1 MANKKVRTTTF
12 VKMKQRGEK
21 ISMLTAYD
29 FQTAKLLDEAGIDG
43 ILVGDSVGNVFCG
56 YDTTLPVT
64 LDQLIYHTKVVSRGV
79 DRALVVCD
87 LPFMS
92 YQVGVEDALRNA
104 GRVMKESGAE
114 SVKLEGA
121 FYEQV
126 SALTKASIPVM
137 GHLGFTPQSVHLFGG
152 VKVRGKRKEQAQE
165 MLEAALRLQDAGCY
179 SIVLEMVPAELS
191 QKVSQQLE
199 IPTIGIGSG
208 INCDGQILVINDI
221 LGMDPEF
228 QPKFVK
234 RYADLAS
241 TIKTACQDYCND
253 VKSEQFPT
261 DEHSY

>member
-1 MANKKVRTTTF
+1 
-12 VKMKQRGEK
+12 MKQRGEK

-43 ILVGDSVGNVFCG
+43 LLVGDSVGNVFCG

-79 DRALVVCD
+79 ERAVVVCD

-152 VKVRGKRKEQAQE
+152 VKVRGKREEQAEE

-179 SIVLEMVPAELS
+179 AIVLEMVPAELS
-191 QKVSQQLE
+191 QKISQQLE

-208 INCDGQILVINDI
+208 VNCDGQILVINDI
-221 LGMDPEF
+221 LGMDPNF

-241 TIKTACQDYCND
+241 TIKTACKDYCDD
-253 VKSEQFPT
+253 VKSEQFPA